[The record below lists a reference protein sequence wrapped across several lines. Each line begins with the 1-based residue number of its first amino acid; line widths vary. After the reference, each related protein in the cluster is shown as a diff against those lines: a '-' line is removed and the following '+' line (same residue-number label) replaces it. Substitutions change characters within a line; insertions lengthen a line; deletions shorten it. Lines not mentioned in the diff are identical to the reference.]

1 MTTTIKKFSKMLF
14 AFVLCAGLVMTSCE
28 TADPEN
34 TGNTGNTGNNNSTSN
49 IIVFADD
56 IVKKSCVEVFDTDG
70 DGEVSYD
77 EAAAVKDLSNV
88 TLRFIDDFLTFDE
101 FQYFINVKS
110 LPDKFFEGGKC
121 LKSIVFPEGLET
133 IGERAFQ
140 ECTSLK
146 SIVFPEGLE
155 TIGKSAFREC
165 TSLESIV
172 FPEGLETIGE
182 RAFQECTSLA
192 EVELPRGLETTGECA
207 FIFCTN
213 LKKIKFSLGLLE
225 VGDQAFDYCK
235 NITEVHFPDGLEWIG
250 YNAFADSYPE
260 RVYCACT
267 TPPEVHWDGILYGK
281 TLYVPKNSVELYTA
295 ADYYWRFERI
305 LGYDF

>member
-140 ECTSLK
+140 ECTSL
-146 SIVFPEGLE
+146 
-155 TIGKSAFREC
+155 
-165 TSLESIV
+165 
-172 FPEGLETIGE
+172 
-182 RAFQECTSLA
+182 A

-235 NITEVHFPDGLEWIG
+235 NITEVHFPDG
-250 YNAFADSYPE
+250 
-260 RVYCACT
+260 
-267 TPPEVHWDGILYGK
+267 
-281 TLYVPKNSVELYTA
+281 
-295 ADYYWRFERI
+295 
-305 LGYDF
+305 